1 MSLIYDRYLH
11 HFEAGQQ
18 ALQDGRHADAR
29 RELLQASRY
38 ILRLAEE
45 GDDPAMQRARKRKG
59 LQLLELAQS
68 ISAGSH
74 ATGSRTT
81 GSLAEP
87 TLERPAEE
95 AQDSR
100 WEQVDNPGVNFDDI
114 AGLQEIKDLIRQR
127 VIYPFQNP
135 ELAAEYGR
143 RPGGGVLMY
152 GPPGTGKTMM
162 AKGIATELKAPFYN
176 VLCSDI
182 MSKWVGD
189 SEQNLKELMEA
200 ARAHP
205 VAVIFLDETE
215 ALIGK
220 RGGRSTVM
228 NRLIPEFLAQIDGL
242 SSGEGGLLLLGATNR
257 PWDLDPAALRHGR
270 FGEHIYIGLPDP
282 PARRKIIEIALD
294 GIPLADDIELDKIAE
309 QTAGFSGADL
319 KGLAER
325 IIDPA
330 YASAMETGQRVTVTM
345 EHVQQALDRSRP
357 SVSEK
362 ELQRYVRFRDDGE

>member
-1 MSLIYDRYLH
+1 MSLFYDRYLH

-18 ALQDGRHADAR
+18 ALQDGRHTDAR
-29 RELLQASRY
+29 RELLQASRN

-45 GDDPAMQRARKRKG
+45 GDDPAMQRARKQKG
-59 LQLLELAQS
+59 VQLLELAQS
-68 ISAGSH
+68 ISQQSPQPK
-74 ATGSRTT
+74 
-81 GSLAEP
+81 SLLDS
-87 TLERPAEE
+87 TLEQPAKT
-95 AQDSR
+95 ADKKR
-100 WEQVDNPGVNFDDI
+100 WEVVDKPNVRFDDI
-114 AGLQEIKDLIRQR
+114 AGLKEIKDLIKQR
-127 VIYPFQNP
+127 VIYPFRNP

-162 AKGIATELKAPFYN
+162 AKGIATELEIPFYN

-189 SEQNLKELMEA
+189 SEHNLKELMEA

-205 VAVIFLDETE
+205 AAVIFLDETE

-220 RGGRSTVM
+220 RGGSSTVM

-242 SSGEGGLLLLGATNR
+242 SSAEGGLLLLGATNR
-257 PWDLDPAALRHGR
+257 PWDLDPAAMRHGR
-270 FGEHIYIGLPDP
+270 FGEHIYIGLPDL
-282 PARRKIIEIALD
+282 PARRKIIELALED
-294 GIPLADDIELDKIAE
+294 IPLADDIDLDSIAQ
-309 QTAGFSGADL
+309 QTEGFSGADL

-330 YASAMETGQRVTVTM
+330 YAAAMETGQRVEVTNV
-345 EHVQQALDRSRP
+345 HVQQALDKSRP

-362 ELQRYVRFRDDGE
+362 ELKRYAKFRDEGE